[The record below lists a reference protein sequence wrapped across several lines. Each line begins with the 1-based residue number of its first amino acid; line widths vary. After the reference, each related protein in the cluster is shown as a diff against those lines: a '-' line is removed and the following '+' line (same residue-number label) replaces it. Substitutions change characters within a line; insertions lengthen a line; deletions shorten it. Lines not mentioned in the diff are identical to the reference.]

1 MDDILESLNQED
13 GVKGSMV
20 VTQDGIVVAGLLKSD
35 VRKDVVGALSSFLI
49 TATERC
55 LERGQLGALGRMMLT
70 ATHGKLII
78 LALKGYFL
86 VTLTDQFADMNAT
99 LEAVNVAASRL
110 RKVTRIE
117 V

>member
-1 MDDILESLNQED
+1 MEEILQRLSEEE
-13 GVKGSMV
+13 GVKGSLV
-20 VTQDGIVVAGLLKSD
+20 VTQDGIVVAGNLKSD

-49 TATERC
+49 AATDRC
-55 LERGQLGALGRMMLT
+55 LQRGRLGALGRMMMT
-70 ATHGKLII
+70 ATHGKLVI

-86 VTLTDQFADMNAT
+86 VTLTDQFADMERT
-99 LEAVNVAASRL
+99 LEAVNMAASKL